1 MKNLLQTKKE
11 LAASL
16 GRSRRFATDMEHA
29 GFRLPAT
36 EQDAVNFL
44 QAHPHP
50 SRYRP
55 GRNGRRD
62 EDEDQS

>member
-1 MKNLLQTKKE
+1 MNELLLTKKE

-16 GRSRRFATDMEHA
+16 GRSRRFAADMEHA
-29 GFRLPAT
+29 GFKLPASQ
-36 EQDAVNFL
+36 QDAVNFL
-44 QAHPHP
+44 RGHPHP

-62 EDEDQS
+62 REED